1 MLHDPVANRYWKEMY
16 AAFPDLQFM
25 LRDPVSEEVVAVG
38 VSAALA
44 WNFEIDGWPEGG
56 WNWAIARAVED
67 HRERRT
73 PNAQCGLVVAI
84 APNHQGKGL
93 STKMLKAMKALGQRH
108 RFEVLVIPVRPNLK
122 SRYPLIPIERYITWR
137 RGDGRPFDTW
147 LRSHTSVGA
156 DIIGPCLRSTLIEGT
171 VSEWEEWAKMEFPD
185 SGSYVVPGALVPVEI
200 DRTLDRGVYLEPNV
214 WVRHPMEI

>member
-1 MLHDPVANRYWKEMY
+1 
-16 AAFPDLQFM
+16 
-25 LRDPVSEEVVAVG
+25 
-38 VSAALA
+38 
-44 WNFEIDGWPEGG
+44 
-56 WNWAIARAVED
+56 
-67 HRERRT
+67 
-73 PNAQCGLVVAI
+73 VVAI

-108 RFEVLVIPVRPNLK
+108 RFEMLVIPVRPNLK

-156 DIIGPCLRSTLIEGT
+156 DIVGPCLRSTLIEGT

-200 DRTLDRGVYLEPNV
+200 DRMLDRGVYLEPNV
-214 WVRHPMEI
+214 WVRHPMET